1 MSPVPT
7 NLHGAPRFVADA
19 SRPPDPS
26 TVRRWGGRLLRLGT
40 LLSAKLWQAVG
51 WSAAISPTILAWDWI
66 AIRRILPMEARS
78 PWVVKLST
86 S

>member
-1 MSPVPT
+1 M
-7 NLHGAPRFVADA
+7 
-19 SRPPDPS
+19 
-26 TVRRWGGRLLRLGT
+26 LRLGT